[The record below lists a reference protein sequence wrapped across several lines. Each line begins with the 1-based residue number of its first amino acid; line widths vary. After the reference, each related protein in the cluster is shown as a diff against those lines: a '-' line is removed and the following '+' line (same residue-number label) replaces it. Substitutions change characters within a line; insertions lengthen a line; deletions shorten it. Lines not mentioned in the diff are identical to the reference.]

1 MKLKK
6 KNFKGGGEFPIK
18 KYFQVPKWELKFT
31 NNFYFKNILSSLL
44 QNQIWLMIRTGNETV
59 IIKFAVNIPK
69 IPECNSLVCT
79 TSGKDKLTVG
89 VETQAVHLNVLI
101 SSVMW
106 GGGGRLYMYVL

>member
-1 MKLKK
+1 M
-6 KNFKGGGEFPIK
+6 
-18 KYFQVPKWELKFT
+18 
-31 NNFYFKNILSSLL
+31 
-44 QNQIWLMIRTGNETV
+44 

-106 GGGGRLYMYVL
+106 GEGEGCICMFSNFLMFKLTS